1 MFKQKIGVK
10 SEAMKKIIIFV
21 VLVIILSM
29 LALVIVQEKKIR
41 VSETEKEQYITEAYF
56 EVFKELGAEY
66 GGEGSRIKYLS
77 VDLTKVKAIDKEKLV
92 PFIKEHCAK
101 RGLQMLQY
109 TPSELREKGY
119 SDKYGNLINTVSIYM
134 GDAAFKNGKVIISGS
149 TFLGPLAGSIA
160 DYTLYKEFGVWVVEV
175 SNVRIS

>member
-1 MFKQKIGVK
+1 
-10 SEAMKKIIIFV
+10 MKKVIIFA

-29 LALVIVQEKKIR
+29 LAIVLVQEKNLH
-41 VSETEKEQYITEAYF
+41 VLETEKEQYITEAYF
-56 EVFKELGAEY
+56 EVFKELGAKY

-92 PFIKEHCAK
+92 HFIDEYCAK

-119 SDKYGNLINTVSIYM
+119 SDNHGNLINTVSIYM
-134 GDAAFKNGKVIISGS
+134 SDAAFKNGKVIISGS
-149 TFLGPLAGSIA
+149 TFLSPLAGSSA
-160 DYTLYKEFGVWVVEV
+160 DYTLYKELGVWVVEV
-175 SNVRIS
+175 SNARIS